1 MFKAVSLHCLF
12 FRADAKCRK
21 IKGTMKLLK
30 NCSNEIKWNR
40 AGESTLPT
48 DDLATTTLLY
58 YYILLHV
65 KNKLFIYFFIL
76 KYVYIFTI

>member
-1 MFKAVSLHCLF
+1 MEQV
-12 FRADAKCRK
+12 
-21 IKGTMKLLK
+21 
-30 NCSNEIKWNR
+30 EPR

-65 KNKLFIYFFIL
+65 KNKTLFISFFIKICL
-76 KYVYIFTI
+76 YFYDLRMYLQL